1 MSVKLVGVWILGG
14 VFMLLGT
21 WIVQNLE
28 FNVGVSGFSYIV
40 ALLIA
45 LVLFLLAGLAWI
57 SVSVATRHKFG

>member
-28 FNVGVSGFSYIV
+28 FNVGVSGFSYVV
-40 ALLIA
+40 AMLIA

>member
-14 VFMLLGT
+14 VFLLLGT
-21 WIVQNLE
+21 WIIQNLE
-28 FNVGVSGFSYIV
+28 LNVGVSGFSYAL

-45 LVLFLLAGLAWI
+45 LVLFLLTGLAWI

>member
-1 MSVKLVGVWILGG
+1 MLQENTNIYTKNQDINMSVKLVGVWVLGG

-28 FNVGVSGFSYIV
+28 FNVGVSAFSYAV

-45 LVLFLLAGLAWI
+45 FLL
-57 SVSVATRHKFG
+57 V

>member
-21 WIVQNLE
+21 WIIQNLE
-28 FNVGVSGFSYIV
+28 LNVGVSGFSYML

-45 LVLFLLAGLAWI
+45 LVMFLLTGLAWI